1 MGQSFKA
8 KLSIKMKSL
17 FSILLISSYITL
29 VFGNKY
35 QELLEV
41 QKSSSKVGSSREDY
55 NGLGTVQ
62 CYGYM
67 SVAISKWDSGTG
79 SAACRPRFSGSA
91 PQGYVADCE
100 GEVTYTTGDIGL
112 GYCTYQNAMSTRKF
126 SPKLLTTSLNP
137 RLFCGYFTCTGVMEL
152 VCDGMLSG
160 CHG

>member
-1 MGQSFKA
+1 MGKVR
-8 KLSIKMKSL
+8 LSNKMKSL
-17 FSILLISSYITL
+17 FSLFLISSYIAL

-41 QKSSSKVGSSREDY
+41 QKSPSKIVSGREDY

-79 SAACRPRFSGSA
+79 SAACRPRFSGRA
-91 PQGYVADCE
+91 PQGYVADGE
-100 GEVTYTTGDIGL
+100 GDITYTTGDIGL

>member
-1 MGQSFKA
+1 MYVFSFSNLKIA
-8 KLSIKMKSL
+8 
-17 FSILLISSYITL
+17 L

-41 QKSSSKVGSSREDY
+41 QKSSSKVVSGREDY

-91 PQGYVADCE
+91 PQGYVAD
-100 GEVTYTTGDIGL
+100 GEDGSHWVIQDI
-112 GYCTYQNAMSTRKF
+112 K
-126 SPKLLTTSLNP
+126 
-137 RLFCGYFTCTGVMEL
+137 
-152 VCDGMLSG
+152 
-160 CHG
+160 